1 MTFPVVPSAEEPVS
15 PELVLVDSDLALRA
29 RAGLPETTS
38 TLELIG
44 ARRATV
50 RREPERLLVAP
61 PLFAPAADPAVAA
74 MRRLAERELESHEL
88 ASRQRA
94 RSRRRLSL
102 ALAGAAL
109 VASTILGVT
118 VVGQSPGRIAA
129 HAVSTVS
136 SPVARVVSHALPTS
150 GPVAPD
156 TRRGAATVGTTA
168 GSRGGSSQVT
178 SGSTSNRAKSEN
190 RDLSTFVPVKPQSKI
205 TWPTRPFI
213 WPPRR
218 GATGY
223 HVELRRENSPIFT
236 ADSKTNRVVVPGTWR
251 FHGKTRWLE
260 PDDRLY
266 VWPVVE
272 HARSSIAVIAGE
284 LVVDLP

>member
-15 PELVLVDSDLALRA
+15 PELVLVDSDLAMRA

-38 TLELIG
+38 TLDLIG
-44 ARRATV
+44 ARRATL

-61 PLFAPAADPAVAA
+61 PPVAPAADPAVAA

-88 ASRQRA
+88 ASRKRA

-118 VVGQSPGRIAA
+118 MVGPSPGRIAA

-136 SPVARVVSHALPTS
+136 SPVVRVASHALPTS
-150 GPVAPD
+150 DPVAPD
-156 TRRGAATVGTTA
+156 TRRGAAA
-168 GSRGGSSQVT
+168 GSTGGSSQGI
-178 SGSTSNRAKSEN
+178 SESTSKRASEN
-190 RDLSTFVPVKPQSKI
+190 RDLSTFVPVKPKSEI

>member
-15 PELVLVDSDLALRA
+15 PELVLVDSDLAMRA

-38 TLELIG
+38 TLDLIG
-44 ARRATV
+44 ARRATL

-61 PLFAPAADPAVAA
+61 PPVAAADPAVAA

-88 ASRQRA
+88 ASRKRA

-118 VVGQSPGRIAA
+118 MVGQSPGRIAA
-129 HAVSTVS
+129 HAVATVS
-136 SPVARVVSHALPTS
+136 SPVARVASHAFPNS
-150 GPVAPD
+150 GRVAPD
-156 TRRGAATVGTTA
+156 TRHGAATVGTTA
-168 GSRGGSSQVT
+168 GSTGGSSQGI
-178 SGSTSNRAKSEN
+178 SESTSKRASEN
-190 RDLSTFVPVKPQSKI
+190 RDLSTFVPVKPKSEI